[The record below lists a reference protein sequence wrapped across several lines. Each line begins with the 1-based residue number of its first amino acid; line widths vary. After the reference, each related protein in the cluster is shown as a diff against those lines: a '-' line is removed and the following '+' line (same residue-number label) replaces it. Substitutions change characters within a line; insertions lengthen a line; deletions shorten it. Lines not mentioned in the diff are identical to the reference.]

1 MASFLTVSSEYFSK
15 RFLTSSRRICLS
27 WLSLIGLMV
36 VVVEVVV
43 ALVVVEVDEVVGL
56 DEVVVVLEVEEV
68 VGLVEVEEV
77 VGLVEVVALV
87 VVEVEEVVG
96 LVEVVVALVV
106 VEVEEVVGLDEVVEV
121 EEVVGLVDVVALVVV
136 EVEDVVG
143 LEEVVDVEVEVELLF
158 GLLEP
163 KKKSNGLFSSK
174 AFFPEPLTAEDF
186 SVGGL
191 FAISSLISSSGTK
204 TLKFFWARG
213 WRMIRY
219 FLMNFNP

>member
-1 MASFLTVSSEYFSK
+1 
-15 RFLTSSRRICLS
+15 
-27 WLSLIGLMV
+27 MV
-36 VVVEVVV
+36 VI
-43 ALVVVEVDEVVGL
+43 LVVVEVDEVVGL
-56 DEVVVVLEVEEV
+56 VVVLEVEEV
-68 VGLVEVEEV
+68 VGLVEVV

-121 EEVVGLVDVVALVVV
+121 E
-136 EVEDVVG
+136 DVVG

-163 KKKSNGLFSSK
+163 KKISKGLFSSK
-174 AFFPEPLTAEDF
+174 VFFPEPLTAEDF